1 MKQSWIIAMREFRER
16 VLNRSFLMMLLIGPL
31 MVLTLAYFLVK
42 ANDEGKK
49 ELNVLITDPA
59 NIMGGVIS
67 SKESKSINYTII
79 KDDIKELKDFK
90 DGKDYQKYDVWVEVN
105 KKVLIN
111 KKVFVFY
118 RDFLSPDIKNVMKF
132 NVERR
137 VEEVMVKEFTDLTV
151 DRFRQIKQSL
161 NMDFRNIDDP
171 TGIESNTEGWA
182 GLFFGFM
189 IFLFILLF
197 GMSILRGISREKSNR
212 IVEVLV
218 SVELP
223 FYSQT
228 KS

>member
-1 MKQSWIIAMREFRER
+1 MREFRER

-111 KKVFVFY
+111 KKVFVFVNAA
-118 RDFLSPDIKNVMKF
+118 PI
-132 NVERR
+132 
-137 VEEVMVKEFTDLTV
+137 
-151 DRFRQIKQSL
+151 
-161 NMDFRNIDDP
+161 
-171 TGIESNTEGWA
+171 
-182 GLFFGFM
+182 
-189 IFLFILLF
+189 
-197 GMSILRGISREKSNR
+197 SI
-212 IVEVLV
+212 
-218 SVELP
+218 
-223 FYSQT
+223 
-228 KS
+228 

>member
-1 MKQSWIIAMREFRER
+1 MREFRER
-16 VLNRSFLMMLLIGPL
+16 VLNRSFLMMLFIWPL

-49 ELNVLITDPA
+49 ELNVLIADPG
-59 NIMGGVIS
+59 NIMDGVIS
-67 SKESKSINYTII
+67 SKESKSVNYYFI
-79 KDDIKELKDFK
+79 DGYLELDDFK
-90 DGKDYQKYDVWVEVN
+90 NGKDYKKYDVLVEVN
-105 KKVLIN
+105 EKVLNN

-137 VEEVMVKEFTDLTV
+137 VEEVMVKKFTNLTI
-151 DRFRQIKQSL
+151 DRFRQIKQPL

-189 IFLFILLF
+189 IFLF
-197 GMSILRGISREKSNR
+197 E
-212 IVEVLV
+212 
-218 SVELP
+218 
-223 FYSQT
+223 
-228 KS
+228 